1 MSEIDE
7 RTAAGTIGSDRAGAV
22 AAPTP
27 HMPYR
32 ELEDSIE
39 VSHIEHPDEELLTL
53 NLGPHHPAT
62 HGVLR
67 LLTTL
72 EGEVVRDVKP
82 MIGYVHTGIEK
93 TCEDKAYWKVIPVIE
108 RMDYLAYYFNAYA
121 FCGAVETLLGLE
133 VPRRAQYLRVIHME
147 LNRIASHLLW
157 LATGGLD
164 LGAMSV
170 FWYGW
175 RDRDRILDLFEMSS
189 GQRMHTRYFQ
199 VGGVAEDIPAGFAE
213 RVRAFT
219 SEFPTRV
226 DQYEDLIDQNQIV
239 LERLRGV
246 AAVDEQTLLDL
257 GVTGPLLRATGNA
270 WDLRKAE
277 PYCSYEDFDFKIPVG
292 TVGDNYDRYRVRMAE
307 MRESV
312 RIIDQALDG
321 LPEGPYITPNRKYA
335 LPPRH
340 ELATSMEALIHHFK
354 LVTEGFRVPPGEV
367 YFPIEGPRG
376 EYGVYLR
383 ADGSAKPARVHMRD
397 PSFVNLQAFKPMVQ
411 DLYIADLIATLAML
425 DPILG
430 GIDR

>member
-1 MSEIDE
+1 MSDVQQRSAIPGM
-7 RTAAGTIGSDRAGAV
+7 T
-22 AAPTP
+22 
-27 HMPYR
+27 YR
-32 ELEDSIE
+32 EMESSVELD
-39 VSHIEHPDEELLTL
+39 HIPHPEHEELLTL

-67 LLTTL
+67 LITTL
-72 EGEVVRDVKP
+72 EGEVVRDIKP
-82 MIGYVHTGIEK
+82 VIGYVHTGIEK
-93 TCEDKAYWKVIPVIE
+93 NCEDKAYWKVIPLVE
-108 RMDYLAYYFNAYA
+108 RMDYLSYYFNAMA
-121 FCGAVETLLGLE
+121 FCGAVETLLDLD
-133 VPRRAQYLRVIHME
+133 VPPRAQYLRVIHME

-164 LGAMSV
+164 LGVMSV

-175 RDRDRILDLFEMSS
+175 RDRDLILDLFEMSS
-189 GQRMHTRYFQ
+189 GQRMHPRYFQ
-199 VGGVAEDIPAGFAE
+199 VGGVAEDIPEGFEAKC
-213 RVRAFT
+213 RAFT
-219 SEFPTRV
+219 KQFPARIG
-226 DQYEDLIDQNQIV
+226 QFEELIDRNQIV

-257 GVTGPLLRATGNA
+257 GVTGPLLRAAGNP
-270 WDLRKAE
+270 WDLRKAT
-277 PYCSYEDFDFKIPVG
+277 PYCGYEQFDFKIPVG

-307 MRESV
+307 MIESC

-321 LPEGPYITPNRKYA
+321 LPEGAYITDNRKYA

-354 LVTEGFRVPPGEV
+354 LVTEGFRVPPGEA
-367 YFPIEGPRG
+367 YYPIESPRG
-376 EYGVYLR
+376 ELGCFVR
-383 ADGSAKPARVHMRD
+383 SDGSSKPARVHMRD

-411 DLYIADLIATLAML
+411 DLYIADLIAALAML